1 MHKMIQNKLRYCFIL
16 FLRRKRTTLSEMVI
30 LVLWIKETAFA
41 MYAAETTQLM
51 RRIVD
56 VVVPV
61 HYMMSAFS
69 LVSR

>member
-41 MYAAETTQLM
+41 KYAAETTQLM